1 MPTTILQARQLCA
14 GSAEVGL
21 TVADPRLLARIN
33 EAQRRL
39 INFYNVLVR
48 REEYDLPQLVYVART
63 GDTETLVLDE
73 PDATKLQMIALWRE
87 ENNLEDQAAKAE
99 ALARKIVSENL
110 TAAVEAANKVQW
122 QNYAAGAIHTKQWY
136 WSKLGLDIPTL
147 AASSEKKLR
156 RLVDRAALW
165 IYRRIFEYQLI
176 ERNRVRNGVP
186 SRAAAPSDDT
196 SVFPVPIEYEIVRLV
211 AQAFLSEAAVQADAN
226 SQAAGQ
232 QMLFTL
238 LTGEAVSLLTRTLD
252 AELEALRHT
261 TYTAL
266 LTSTTARTMGRAK
279 AQIALEVPGAIR
291 LSDNELGRLVNSAEQ
306 RLVESGKWKGMLKD
320 AEIEIDAEGVVTMP
334 PEIETVLAATI
345 NRRPALIKG
354 QWYEFIPGGPGFQEA
369 GCSCVRQL
377 LIDRG
382 NNEATGERLYWIAG
396 CKDGDTLHVRA
407 KRRFVYKADDDL
419 MQMRNYS
426 ALKNAV
432 NGIMAEGF
440 ISGQSLNPQLATFH
454 WSVAGKILSNE
465 LDEYLGDSAQGS
477 MPVQM
482 GSFAAFDIPEML

>member
-1 MPTTILQARQLCA
+1 MASTILQTRQLCA
-14 GSAEVGL
+14 SSAEVGL
-21 TVADPRLLARIN
+21 TIADARLLARIN

-39 INFYNVLVR
+39 IGYFNLLVR
-48 REEYDLPQLVYVART
+48 REEYDLAPIVYVPRT
-63 GDTETLVLDE
+63 LDTETLLLDE
-73 PDATKLQMIALWRE
+73 PDATKLQVIALWRE
-87 ENNLEDQAAKAE
+87 ENDREEQAGKAQ
-99 ALARKIVSENL
+99 ALARQIVSENL
-110 TAAVEAANKVQW
+110 TARVEAANKAAW
-122 QNYAAGAIHTKQWY
+122 QTNAAGQAYTKKWY
-136 WSKLGLDIPTL
+136 WSKLGLDIPVL
-147 AASSEKKLR
+147 AASSEIKLR
-156 RLVDRAALW
+156 RLVERVAAW
-165 IYRRIFEYQLI
+165 VYRRIFEYQLI

-306 RLVESGKWKGMLKD
+306 RLVESGKWKGLLKD
-320 AEIEIDAEGVVTMP
+320 VEIEIDAAGVVTMP

-369 GCSCVRQL
+369 GCTCVRQL

-382 NNEATGERLYWIAG
+382 LNEATGQRMYWIAG

-407 KRRFVYKADDDL
+407 KRRFIYKADADL
-419 MQMRNYS
+419 MQMGNYS

-432 NGIMAEGF
+432 NGILAEGF
-440 ISGQSLNPQLATFH
+440 ISEQSRNPQLAAFS
-454 WSVAGKILSNE
+454 WSVASKILN
-465 LDEYLGDSAQGS
+465 DERDEFLGDSAQGS